1 MANEEYQ
8 ERREESSEDMK
19 KTRKNFMHALKCL
32 VVESEQGADG
42 CDRAVGSLGLR
53 LRAIRGDVQGVSTP
67 QAEELVC
74 KVETTVRGRLCCSLS
89 SSDTC
94 ALVVRGG
101 CGSRRESIRHQV
113 CPHEGLV

>member
-1 MANEEYQ
+1 
-8 ERREESSEDMK
+8 MK
-19 KTRKNFMHALKCL
+19 KTIKNFMHALKCL
-32 VVESEQGADG
+32 AVESEQGADG